1 MKSKK
6 IILSLLILTLML
18 VMLWF
23 FLPSYL
29 RKAIIYQHPGID
41 DYQLFNNRTIT
52 ASSSPAE
59 WKLSKGYNQ
68 LSIDAHLRDSMEQ
81 YQTVA
86 YLVIKNDS
94 ILHEE
99 YWDNYND
106 TSLSNSFSMA
116 KSIVGLLVG
125 CAIDDGKIDSV
136 NQKAADY
143 LPFLNN
149 GWGEQLT
156 IGDLLTMSAASSWD
170 ESYSSAT
177 SITTQ
182 AYYGSDLNKLMETIT
197 IDEKP
202 GVKFEYESGN
212 TQLLAMILEKA
223 TGQSIAHYASE
234 KIWQP
239 IGAKNNALWSL
250 DHADGM
256 EKAYCCFNSN
266 ARDFARLG
274 LLILHRG
281 IINGQQ
287 IISSGYIDQTIT
299 PATYLVDEKGEPL
312 NYYGYHWWIFNYHGM
327 TMPIARGIGGQYI
340 IVIPHYNAVVVRL
353 GHKRSDSQLKN
364 FPVDLYNYVEAALE
378 ILK

>member
-1 MKSKK
+1 
-6 IILSLLILTLML
+6 
-18 VMLWF
+18 MLWF

-29 RKAIIYQHPGID
+29 WKAIIYQHPGND

-156 IGDLLTMSAASSWD
+156 IGD
-170 ESYSSAT
+170 
-177 SITTQ
+177 
-182 AYYGSDLNKLMETIT
+182 
-197 IDEKP
+197 
-202 GVKFEYESGN
+202 
-212 TQLLAMILEKA
+212 
-223 TGQSIAHYASE
+223 
-234 KIWQP
+234 
-239 IGAKNNALWSL
+239 
-250 DHADGM
+250 
-256 EKAYCCFNSN
+256 
-266 ARDFARLG
+266 
-274 LLILHRG
+274 
-281 IINGQQ
+281 
-287 IISSGYIDQTIT
+287 
-299 PATYLVDEKGEPL
+299 
-312 NYYGYHWWIFNYHGM
+312 
-327 TMPIARGIGGQYI
+327 
-340 IVIPHYNAVVVRL
+340 
-353 GHKRSDSQLKN
+353 
-364 FPVDLYNYVEAALE
+364 
-378 ILK
+378 